1 VDGSET
7 AIETRALCHPPSVF
21 FNRGQDEPL
30 VSSGLNGNLPR
41 FARYAGQSHRLFAM
55 PELNSYS
62 LTLCDAVLVAYD
74 SPSEALLSQLATA
87 VGFRS
92 KSSTLD
98 SEAEQIPAKV
108 KFFLV
113 HEDIADSTKSRLLRS
128 IRSASSDDMKFSPVV
143 IIANDCSFEDA
154 MKFVAMGFDDV
165 VSLPEHVDVLRE
177 RLLRQVTGTVL
188 YVQSPGYLGPDRRR
202 LEAPDKSSRRR
213 GEFDHSVLTLRR
225 DPVLGTTIENVAIFA

>member
-1 VDGSET
+1 MYFPLQNE
-7 AIETRALCHPPSVF
+7 ESV
-21 FNRGQDEPL
+21 
-30 VSSGLNGNLPR
+30 VSLGLNGNLPG
-41 FARYAGQSHRLFAM
+41 FAKYVGQSHRLFAM
-55 PELNSYS
+55 SDLNSYS

-74 SPSEALLSQLATA
+74 PPSEALLSQLAIA

-92 KSSTLD
+92 RSSTLD
-98 SEAEQIPAKV
+98 SQAEQVPAKV

-113 HEDIADSTKSRLLRS
+113 HEDIADNTKSRLLRS
-128 IRSASSDDMKFSPVV
+128 IRGASSDDMKFSPVV

-202 LEAPDKSSRRR
+202 LEAPDKSTRKR